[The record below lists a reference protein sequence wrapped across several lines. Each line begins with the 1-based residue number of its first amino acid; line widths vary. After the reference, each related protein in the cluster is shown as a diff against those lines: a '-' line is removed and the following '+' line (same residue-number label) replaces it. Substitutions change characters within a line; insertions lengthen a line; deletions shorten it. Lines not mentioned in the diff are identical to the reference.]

1 MIRIW
6 SELRVARLKEQVA
19 DVATLLWVAF
29 WGGLAWQLFQFLSGF
44 AEAGRTIEAG
54 GLTMIKSGVDL
65 GESLAGVPFIG
76 PQLRDVARDAFAG
89 AGRPLSD
96 FGTEL
101 EQFILVVATV
111 LALLLALVTLV
122 PWLSRYVPWR
132 WERLR
137 RMRAGH
143 RAIRTAPQATG
154 VQVQEALAMR
164 AVARLDYATLLE
176 FTPDPIGD
184 WASGRHDRLAKAEL
198 ASVGLRPSTV
208 T

>member
-6 SELRVARLKEQVA
+6 SELRIARLKEQVA
-19 DVATLLWVAF
+19 DIATLLWVAF
-29 WGGLAWQLFQFLSGF
+29 WGGLAWQLFQFLAGF

-101 EQFILVVATV
+101 AQFILVVSAV

-122 PWLSRYVPWR
+122 PWLSRYLPWR
-132 WERLR
+132 VERLR
-137 RMRAGH
+137 RTRAGH
-143 RAIRTAPQATG
+143 RAIRTAPQASG

-184 WASGRHDRLAKAEL
+184 WTSGRHDRLAKAEL
-198 ASVGLRPSTV
+198 ASVGLRP
-208 T
+208 